1 VTVTSTFQN
10 GWAILNFTGANAN
23 SPVGMAGALG
33 TSQRVSLD
41 SAAPPAAVVTA
52 GAVTFFGLP
61 VTGFMVRNFR
71 NGTLTCGT
79 AACQGNYS
87 SLFSHSYRTT
97 ITP

>member
-1 VTVTSTFQN
+1 
-10 GWAILNFTGANAN
+10 
-23 SPVGMAGALG
+23 MAGALA

-41 SAAPPAAVVTA
+41 QVAPPAAAVVA

-61 VTGFMVRNFR
+61 VTGFMVRTFR
-71 NGTLTCGT
+71 NGAISCGT
-79 AACQGNYS
+79 VTCQGNYG